1 MTRNMIRTC
10 QGQEPANPRS
20 GPWAAW
26 ADALFVSMLQCSDRP
41 TTGQARQAIAA
52 AIHAYSGR
60 GCAERVAQEFGDHP
74 ETAVVRMRWALAV
87 ASECSD
93 QHERLSGADII
104 AGRPGSRPRGVAQH
118 TYVNYLTYMSDGPDV
133 VAAQEL
139 RVAIGRVARRLRQL
153 YATERESAA
162 SFIELGILV
171 RLEREGPTSPTTLAA
186 GEGVTS
192 QAVAG
197 VVREL
202 ERRALVERTGGQED
216 RRRVTVAITGAGRE
230 LLVSRENAV
239 VDAMIRALADEYTPA
254 ERRQLE
260 SAVPLLNRLATR
272 L

>member
-1 MTRNMIRTC
+1 
-10 QGQEPANPRS
+10 
-20 GPWAAW
+20 
-26 ADALFVSMLQCSDRP
+26 
-41 TTGQARQAIAA
+41 
-52 AIHAYSGR
+52 
-60 GCAERVAQEFGDHP
+60 
-74 ETAVVRMRWALAV
+74 
-87 ASECSD
+87 
-93 QHERLSGADII
+93 
-104 AGRPGSRPRGVAQH
+104 
-118 TYVNYLTYMSDGPDV
+118 MSDSPDV
-133 VAAQEL
+133 VAAQDL

-186 GEGVTS
+186 GESVTS
-192 QAVAG
+192 QAIAG

-202 ERRALVERTGGQED
+202 ERRALVERTGGHED

-239 VDAMIRALADEYTPA
+239 VDAMVTALADEYTPA

-260 SAVPLLNRLATR
+260 SAVPLLNRLAKR